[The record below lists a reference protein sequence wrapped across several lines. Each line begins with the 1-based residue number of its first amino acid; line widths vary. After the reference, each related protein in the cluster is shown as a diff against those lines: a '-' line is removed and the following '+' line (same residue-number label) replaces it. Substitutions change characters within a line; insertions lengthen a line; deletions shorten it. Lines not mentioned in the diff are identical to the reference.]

1 MTLPIPTPDSVDMS
15 IAGDEPEVRLGS
27 PEAKARTRPSGAK
40 SLLEPAIVKRA
51 LKDAFTKLD
60 PRMMVRNPVM
70 FVVELG
76 SVLTTLLFL
85 RDLRS
90 SDSAENVFAGL
101 VTIWLWFTVLFA
113 NFAEAV
119 AEGRCKAPA
128 DTLRA
133 ARTTTVAHV
142 LLACGIVGKRSTAAP
157 AVAKGTSRVMG
168 RHSRGRGRHPGHGI
182 AGQQRK
188 TSLPAGPLGRN
199 PG

>member
-1 MTLPIPTPDSVDMS
+1 MTLPIPTPDSVYMP

-60 PRMMVRNPVM
+60 PRMMLRNPVM

-90 SDSAENVFAGL
+90 SDNAENIFAGL

-113 NFAEAV
+113 NFAEA
-119 AEGRCKAPA
+119 GRSSR
-128 DTLRA
+128 LR
-133 ARTTTVAHV
+133 
-142 LLACGIVGKRSTAAP
+142 G
-157 AVAKGTSRVMG
+157 G
-168 RHSRGRGRHPGHGI
+168 RRHP
-182 AGQQRK
+182 QRWN
-188 TSLPAGPLGRN
+188 RHRRHRQR
-199 PG
+199 